1 VRVAWLSLLLMVF
14 GSGCASVGLFQ
25 SPETLGR
32 KNWELAAELT
42 SQAQANLAPPDALS
56 VYPMGAVAFRYG
68 LVDRVDLGVKYGP
81 GGFELGTKVML
92 TGREGVVVS
101 IAPSVAGTLW
111 VPSGLLVGT
120 AQVSV
125 PVFIGV
131 PLSQRVQLVFAPRV
145 HDSVYGLNA
154 GQAGGTLNMLMLGGA
169 VGVVVRLGRFKIIPD
184 VGVLGPPLATTTW
197 RSDLPT
203 GTVWGQG
210 KWTFQFNVTL
220 TLGKAT

>member
-1 VRVAWLSLLLMVF
+1 MRAALVAFLVCS
-14 GSGCASVGLFQ
+14 SGCASVGVFQ
-25 SPETLGR
+25 SAETLG
-32 KNWELAAELT
+32 KKKWELAAELT
-42 SQAQANLAPPDALS
+42 SQAQANLSPPDALS
-56 VYPMGAVAFRYG
+56 VYPMGALAFRYG
-68 LVDRVDLGVKYGP
+68 IVDRVDLGVKFGP
-81 GGFELGTKVML
+81 GGFELGTKVLL
-92 TGREGVVVS
+92 TGRDGVVVS
-101 IAPSVAGTLW
+101 VAPSLAGTLW
-111 VPSGLLVGT
+111 APSGLWIGT

-125 PVFIGV
+125 PVLIGV
-131 PLSQRVQLVFAPRV
+131 RLSERVQLVFAPRV

-169 VGVVVRLGRFKIIPD
+169 VGVVVKLGRFKVIPD

-220 TLGKAT
+220 TLGSKT